1 MQLMDTTT
9 RTSRSVIG
17 RTAATLGAAV
27 MLSASAWSGASLT
40 ASADTETDA
49 ADTDAT
55 TTAAAAEDSS
65 SADGRNSDVILNM
78 FQWSWTSIAEECTST
93 IGPAGFGYVQVSPAP
108 PGGDPG
114 HRVVDLLPARQLQ
127 DRRQDGQPR
136 GVRGHGPGLRRGG
149 RRRHRG
155 RGHQP
160 HHRRRS
166 GAGTGTAGSSYAE
179 DDFPGIYD
187 ADDFNDCREDISDYS
202 DRENVQN
209 CRLVSLQDLKTS
221 SEEVQDTLAAY
232 MNDLIDLGVEGFR
245 IDAAK
250 HMPAEDLAAIKSK
263 LSDPDIYWVQEVIG
277 ASGEPIQPS
286 EYVAPATSTSSTTAA
301 S

>member
-93 IGPAGFGYVQVSPAP
+93 IGPAGFGYVQVSPPQEEIQGTEWWTSYQPVSYKIEGKLGTRAEFKNM
-108 PGGDPG
+108 
-114 HRVVDLLPARQLQ
+114 VD
-127 DRRQDGQPR
+127 
-136 GVRGHGPGLRRGG
+136 
-149 RRRHRG
+149 
-155 RGHQP
+155 
-160 HHRRRS
+160 
-166 GAGTGTAGSSYAE
+166 TC
-179 DDFPGIYD
+179 
-187 ADDFNDCREDISDYS
+187 N
-202 DRENVQN
+202 
-209 CRLVSLQDLKTS
+209 
-221 SEEVQDTLAAY
+221 AA
-232 MNDLIDLGVEGFR
+232 GVEV
-245 IDAAK
+245 IADA
-250 HMPAEDLAAIKSK
+250 
-263 LSDPDIYWVQEVIG
+263 VIN
-277 ASGEPIQPS
+277 
-286 EYVAPATSTSSTTAA
+286 T
-301 S
+301 